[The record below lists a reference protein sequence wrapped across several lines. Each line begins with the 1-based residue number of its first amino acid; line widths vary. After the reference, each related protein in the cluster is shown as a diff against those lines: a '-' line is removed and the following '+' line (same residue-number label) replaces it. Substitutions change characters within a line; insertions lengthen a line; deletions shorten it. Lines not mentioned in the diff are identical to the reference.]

1 MRAGRRAPAA
11 RTHPAARALAPAPW
25 ASRIRRGWARGAD
38 VLAIGLAFVAL
49 AASAEGPGSRIRTT
63 PEIPQA
69 MELSHP
75 SAPLNQARSCEG
87 LRGEARER
95 CLRQPRE
102 ADAERRS
109 SGPEAIGMG
118 SGAGAGATSG
128 TSGGAGFGGT
138 APR

>member
-1 MRAGRRAPAA
+1 MRSLIGSIAA
-11 RTHPAARALAPAPW
+11 ILT
-25 ASRIRRGWARGAD
+25 
-38 VLAIGLAFVAL
+38 L
-49 AASAEGPGSRIRTT
+49 AAAWAEGPGTRIRTT

-75 SAPLNQARSCEG
+75 PAPVNEAKPCDG

-109 SGPEAIGMG
+109 GPG
-118 SGAGAGATSG
+118 SGATSG
-128 TSGGAGFGGT
+128 NASGTAGGASFGGT

>member
-1 MRAGRRAPAA
+1 MRKLIGIAADNPHDGHREQRRRRL
-11 RTHPAARALAPAPW
+11 RTVIA
-25 ASRIRRGWARGAD
+25 
-38 VLAIGLAFVAL
+38 VAFVLVTL
-49 AASAEGPGSRIRTT
+49 AAWAEGPGTRLRTT

-69 MELSHP
+69 MELTQPPAP
-75 SAPLNQARSCEG
+75 SSQPMRCDG

-102 ADAERRS
+102 ADAARRP
-109 SGPEAIGMG
+109 SGPEATGMG

-128 TSGGAGFGGT
+128 TAASTAGGAGFGGT

>member
-1 MRAGRRAPAA
+1 
-11 RTHPAARALAPAPW
+11 
-25 ASRIRRGWARGAD
+25 
-38 VLAIGLAFVAL
+38 VLVVSLAFVAL

-75 SAPLNQARSCEG
+75 PAPLNQARPCEG

-102 ADAERRS
+102 TDVERGP
-109 SGPEAIGMG
+109 SGPEATGMG
-118 SGAGAGATSG
+118 SGAGAGATTG